1 MKLYFGKNNNNN
13 NNDSNDNN
21 DIYTKHDFRINNRI
35 NHTLH
40 EKNKSNIPALIS
52 DRHIHQMEY
61 NIDTIKKRVPS
72 LFIDKTQKNYY
83 FASTGITN
91 LTLTTYN
98 EFINDQAILFFNI
111 LSRYQTFEYAVFA
124 GNSVGLLRNKDNLPW
139 GDDYD
144 IIIFDKHVP
153 ILLKMISPELEIF
166 GFKIKTKIENDVIC
180 GIQVFGPTINFN
192 NHFNS
197 TNSNSS
203 SVFQCDVFFSY
214 FDKNNFLKNRGG
226 WGLYHQKNIPHD
238 VVLPFR
244 EQMFHGM
251 LLPFFNN
258 PTKEV
263 EICYTNIDK
272 CSIFSHHLQKSQ
284 NNLCGTIF
292 YNKWENAYIDFKY
305 IVKNA
310 IENTKNAI
318 ENTKNAIEN
327 TNTIITTHSNGPLN
341 KIEIVLNADNKNHL
355 LGYSSC
361 IQSKLNFFCYL
372 YEHNV
377 DSIVAHAS
385 ASEFICEHAADVK
398 FYFPEIDIT
407 YIDDGCKPSPV
418 SPIFYIYIDIFIE
431 GAEKK

>member
-1 MKLYFGKNNNNN
+1 MKLYFGKK
-13 NNDSNDNN
+13 DN
-21 DIYTKHDFRINNRI
+21 FRINNRNRVTQI
-35 NHTLH
+35 
-40 EKNKSNIPALIS
+40 KNKYNIPLYIS

-98 EFINDQAILFFNI
+98 EFIHDQAILFFNI
-111 LSRYQTFEYAVFA
+111 LSKYCVETFEYAIFA
-124 GNSVGLLRNKDNLPW
+124 GNSVGLLRNQNNLPW

-153 ILLKMISPELEIF
+153 FLLKIIAPEIEKF
-166 GFKIKTKIENDVIC
+166 GFKIESKIENGVIC
-180 GIQVFGPTINFN
+180 GIQVFGPTICFD
-192 NHFNS
+192 NHFTTTSSSS
-197 TNSNSS
+197 T

-226 WGLYHQKNIPHD
+226 WGLYHEKNIPYN
-238 VVLPFR
+238 VVIPFKR
-244 EQMFHGM
+244 QMFHGM
-251 LLPFFNN
+251 FLPFFNN
-258 PTKEV
+258 PKKEV

-284 NNLCGTIF
+284 NNLSGTIF
-292 YNKWENAYIDFKY
+292 YNKWENAYLDFKY

-318 ENTKNAIEN
+318 GA
-327 TNTIITTHSNGPLN
+327 TTAHSNDPFHKN
-341 KIEIVLNADNKNHL
+341 KLLLNADNKNHL
-355 LGYSSC
+355 LGRSSC
-361 IQSKLNFFCYL
+361 ISSKLNFFFYL
-372 YEHNV
+372 SEHNIG
-377 DSIVAHAS
+377 SIIAHAD

-407 YIDDGCKPSPV
+407 YVDDGYKPSPIV
-418 SPIFYIYIDIFIE
+418 PIFYIYIDIFINGE
-431 GAEKK
+431 EKK